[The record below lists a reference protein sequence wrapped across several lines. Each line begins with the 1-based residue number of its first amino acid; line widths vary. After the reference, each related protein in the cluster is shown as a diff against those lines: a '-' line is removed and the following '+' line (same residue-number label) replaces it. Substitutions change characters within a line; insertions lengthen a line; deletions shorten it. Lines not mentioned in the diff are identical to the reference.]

1 VIAAITR
8 WLKARRR
15 GSDLD
20 PILEVRVDSLRFVS
34 EQDGAP
40 ERDLKAR
47 WLPILAAHPEVK
59 RAYLA
64 VAEYEAQPGSN
75 VVLCI
80 RSDDPPTVHF
90 IEELRAPFAAV
101 FNRDAHLDVA
111 FVSDAKEN
119 EITRVC
125 RPFWPA
131 T

>member
-8 WLKARRR
+8 WLGALRR
-15 GSDLD
+15 GTDHD
-20 PILEVRVDSLRFVS
+20 PILEVHVNSLRFVA

-40 ERDLKAR
+40 ERDLKTR
-47 WLPILAAHPEVK
+47 WFPILAAHPEVI

-80 RSDDPPTVHF
+80 RSDDPPNMHF
-90 IEELRAPFAAV
+90 IDELRAPFAAI
-101 FNRDAHLDVA
+101 FSRDAHLDVA
-111 FVSDAKEN
+111 FVGDAKEN
-119 EITRVC
+119 EVTRVC

>member
-1 VIAAITR
+1 MIAAIAR
-8 WLKARRR
+8 WLRARRR
-15 GSDLD
+15 GSGSEPL
-20 PILEVRVDSLRFVS
+20 LEVRVDSLRFVS

-64 VAEYEAQPGSN
+64 VAEYEAQPGNN

-80 RSDDPPTVHF
+80 RSDDAPNVHF
-90 IEELRAPFAAV
+90 IEQLREPFAAV

-111 FVSDAKEN
+111 FVSDAKEK
-119 EITRVC
+119 EVTRVC
-125 RPFWPA
+125 RP
-131 T
+131 